1 MTKNIDNLEDFICA
15 RSFQHKLY
23 LEDPIMFSCGHAACN
38 QCVDNLKS
46 NTGLKQ
52 IKCLKCNKENSLE
65 VDYDEADLIKR
76 FMRIHSRDIT
86 KSLEKEFDEIVRKSK
101 SIKNYKIRLNIA
113 FKRFLMILN

>member
-23 LEDPIMFSCGHAACN
+23 LEEPIMFSCGHAACN

-65 VDYDEADLIKR
+65 VDYVESGLLKNYMNLCAEK
-76 FMRIHSRDIT
+76 IT
-86 KSLEKEFDEIVRKSK
+86 QSLEKEFDETVQKSK
-101 SIKNYKIRLNIA
+101 SIKNIKLN
-113 FKRFLMILN
+113 